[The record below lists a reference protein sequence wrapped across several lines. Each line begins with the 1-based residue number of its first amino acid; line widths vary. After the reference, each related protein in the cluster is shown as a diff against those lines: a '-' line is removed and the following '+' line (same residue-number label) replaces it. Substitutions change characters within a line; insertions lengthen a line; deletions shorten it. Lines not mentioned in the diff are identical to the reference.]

1 MTRALI
7 MVALLVV
14 AGCADNY
21 SRESRGSG
29 NYSSGSG
36 GKRVAMIN
44 RCQAEAKAAGASARI
59 CPCVI
64 DRYIASYGTTIKRP
78 PNAWV
83 SRVRQQCGG

>member
-21 SRESRGSG
+21 SRGG
-29 NYSSGSG
+29 NYSRGADGG